1 MTRHEE
7 IRTTDIN
14 LAASIMTA
22 TNRKPVEIA
31 KGRELV
37 EFTFPADETTKAV
50 ALEYAAG
57 NLMQEVRRLAANRS
71 WLYRQTRAVANDGR
85 EVRR

>member
-22 TNRKPVEIA
+22 TNRRPTHITA
-31 KGRELV
+31 GLELV
-37 EFTFPADETTKAV
+37 EFTFPADETAKAV
-50 ALEYAAG
+50 TLEYAAG
-57 NLMQEVRRLAANRS
+57 NLMQEVRR
-71 WLYRQTRAVANDGR
+71 R
-85 EVRR
+85 EVFTGHAGRWHRSPWRDHS

>member
-22 TNRKPVEIA
+22 TNRRPTHITA
-31 KGRELV
+31 GLELV
-37 EFTFPADETTKAV
+37 EFTFPADETAKAV
-50 ALEYAAG
+50 TLEYAAG

-71 WLYRQTRAVANDGR
+71 WLYRQVRSVASDRGGA
-85 EVRR
+85 E